1 MHFICEK
8 KIVLYIRFYC
18 MHVLISLSHFILIR
32 NGINVEGA
40 THKQVVDLIKS
51 GGDKLTLTI
60 ISVTPQV
67 NFYLMNSYTV
77 QSPKCRIHRTSAIPN
92 FVLFRILDQ
101 LQFI

>member
-1 MHFICEK
+1 MHFICERK
-8 KIVLYIRFYC
+8 KMCTSFYC
-18 MHVLISLSHFILIR
+18 LCVLILLFHFILIR

-67 NFYLMNSYTV
+67 IFYLLNIYTV
-77 QSPKCRIHRTSAIPN
+77 QSPKCRFHLTS
-92 FVLFRILDQ
+92 VH
-101 LQFI
+101 

>member
-1 MHFICEK
+1 MLLIEK
-8 KIVLYIRFYC
+8 ILFNKYVKFYC
-18 MHVLISLSHFILIR
+18 LHVLISIFPFVLIR

-67 NFYLMNSYTV
+67 NFYLVNSYNCFYLLLIYIFSTLNKISNV
-77 QSPKCRIHRTSAIPN
+77 SW
-92 FVLFRILDQ
+92 V
-101 LQFI
+101 